1 MSQFKS
7 GLKIKINDG
16 KEFLP
21 DVLKLSGNGLTLDQ
35 ATGEVHL
42 DFNNLPITVQDAVK
56 VPYSSRSVEVPNNLQ
71 VYDAASADGY
81 LVLRLNGRLVYRHVD
96 DDLSTWN
103 TVTYNGANI
112 GHTYRIMY
120 SGNGWF
126 GLIGSGHSPY
136 IFNPS
141 TGIIIRLDVQNS
153 NNNINNICIVT
164 SDGES
169 FPYVT
174 FLSINNNLNRVQLS
188 SAIYDTYNN
197 AADALVVPFV
207 SSPGLPSTS
216 FSYYDTDTYMIND
229 QVMMIASLDSGSN
242 DIARVLKVGHD
253 TLDLSYITIDKTLPI
268 FSNIPNKAL
277 IIDNEE
283 TVIVY
288 NNSAS
293 LRETVDSVTINVA
306 DNSYE
311 ASTWSTPAKPL
322 NGGIVY
328 SSLYVDTSSQSL
340 REVVLSH
347 IEPGLFTD
355 DLYNELK
362 NPTVTVDI
370 PDASASVKGLV
381 KIGDN
386 INVDNSGEISV
397 PTFDR
402 QTNILTGSLG
412 YYGAGA
418 VLMLENDIALISHDT
433 DLHVVNLITK
443 EVIRSVG
450 TGYTAKII
458 TRVRYTGDST
468 KVCVLIGDDQHQNV
482 KYCSDLLDSS
492 SIFASAPS
500 PMSGQ
505 LDNILSAVYDSSVN
519 SFKYMYYPRYGNVKR
534 YQDGYEWGS
543 YGTVALS
550 GATYPKK
557 PANLAS
563 FLNGATYYL
572 IVYNHNTG
580 MLSYSSSAS
589 NTSLV
594 KSVTLNAAVG
604 LQVYDYTNFDYV
616 DYGVDNNEIFNL
628 KLRDRSTG
636 EYVTFSTPVGQ
647 LTTLESV
654 VLSESRRSVTIT
666 DDKYSGL
673 MLSSDGSID
682 RSNIYEQYAYEG
694 ILTNSIYS
702 TLTKKASATDWGLL
716 KLDPDTHSNLT
727 ITSEG
732 LKLSQTIDFDPLNGT
747 SGLMSLDVYNSLK
760 AGSSSASASYTSITL
775 ESVYKIP
782 TTPNLVPYGVDK
794 SGFAVPVT
802 ASYKEKYS
810 VLGITGPNNSPRV
823 TDIYQSLTDDI
834 YFSQYLIPLT
844 QPLSII
850 NDSEV
855 FGYST
860 LAEVGLLPTTQL
872 TDIRNNVSQYSTV
885 VIGVGSNID
894 IIRETSPLIDIGVN
908 TIVGE
913 EGLFINHNLPTAGTI
928 VSIAK
933 ISESGKISKAILSE
947 YQHTVTTGDGD
958 VVTIYYPTQ
967 VDTVDPT
974 IVTVVKV
981 FNPDFGA
988 TTHLINHTNNKD
1000 LAAQQPIPNVELITS
1015 GVLKLS
1021 SSDVNNVR
1029 AIIPNLLVGDI
1040 LYVDTN
1046 SYGLTNVPGE
1056 ISQPV
1061 GTFLGNSI
1069 LVNIQRGIATPV
1081 GDEPIK
1087 PAIGNSGNTYIPDGI
1102 VFDAPIDNGEGS
1114 EGGGEY

>member
-56 VPYSSRSVEVPNNLQ
+56 VPYGYRSVEVPNNLQ

-126 GLIGSGHSPY
+126 GLIGSDHSPY

-141 TGIIIRLDVQNS
+141 TDIIIRLDVQNS

-188 SAIYDTYNN
+188 PAIYDTYNN

-322 NGGIVY
+322 SGGIVY
-328 SSLYVDTSSQSL
+328 DSLYVDTSSQSL

-347 IEPGLFTD
+347 IKPGLFTD

-386 INVDNSGEISV
+386 IVVGNDGKISV
-397 PTFDR
+397 PKFDR
-402 QTNILTGSLG
+402 KTSNITASLG
-412 YYGAGA
+412 YSGAGA
-418 VLMLENDIALISHDT
+418 VLMLENNIALISHEYT
-433 DLHVVNLITK
+433 LHAVNLITK
-443 EVIRSVG
+443 EVIRSVS

-458 TRVRYTGDST
+458 RRVRHTGDST
-468 KVCVLIGDDQHQNV
+468 KVCVLIGNDQHQDV
-482 KYCSDLLDSS
+482 KYCSDLLNIS
-492 SIFASAPS
+492 SIFVSAPS

-505 LDNILSAVYDSSVN
+505 LDNILSAVYDSSV
-519 SFKYMYYPRYGNVKR
+519 SAFKYMYYPGYGNVKR
-534 YQDGYEWGS
+534 YQDSYNWGD
-543 YGTVALS
+543 YGTTAVSA
-550 GATYPKK
+550 ATYPVK
-557 PANLAS
+557 PSSLVS
-563 FLNGATYYL
+563 FLNESTYYF
-572 IVYNHNTG
+572 IIYNHDSG
-580 MLSYSSSAS
+580 KLSYSSSAS

-594 KSVTLNAAVG
+594 KSVILNSASG
-604 LQVYDYTNFDYV
+604 LQVYNYEDFNYV

-694 ILTNSIYS
+694 ILTNSVYS
-702 TLTKKASATDWGLL
+702 TLTKRASVTDWGLI
-716 KLDPDTHSNLT
+716 KLDPQTDSRLT
-727 ITSEG
+727 ITSDG
-732 LKLSQTIDFDPLNGT
+732 LRLIPTDDFNPLDGT

-760 AGSSSASASYTSITL
+760 AESSSASYTSITL
-775 ESVYKIP
+775 ESVYDVSN
-782 TTPNLVPYGVDK
+782 PNLVPYGVDK

-810 VLGITGPNNSPRV
+810 ILGITGPGSSSRV
-823 TDIYQSLTDDI
+823 TDIYQQITDDI

>member
-1 MSQFKS
+1 MS
-7 GLKIKINDG
+7 
-16 KEFLP
+16 E
-21 DVLKLSGNGLTLDQ
+21 
-35 ATGEVHL
+35 
-42 DFNNLPITVQDAVK
+42 
-56 VPYSSRSVEVPNNLQ
+56 
-71 VYDAASADGY
+71 
-81 LVLRLNGRLVYRHVD
+81 
-96 DDLSTWN
+96 
-103 TVTYNGANI
+103 
-112 GHTYRIMY
+112 
-120 SGNGWF
+120 
-126 GLIGSGHSPY
+126 
-136 IFNPS
+136 
-141 TGIIIRLDVQNS
+141 
-153 NNNINNICIVT
+153 
-164 SDGES
+164 
-169 FPYVT
+169 
-174 FLSINNNLNRVQLS
+174 QL
-188 SAIYDTYNN
+188 
-197 AADALVVPFV
+197 
-207 SSPGLPSTS
+207 G
-216 FSYYDTDTYMIND
+216 
-229 QVMMIASLDSGSN
+229 
-242 DIARVLKVGHD
+242 
-253 TLDLSYITIDKTLPI
+253 
-268 FSNIPNKAL
+268 
-277 IIDNEE
+277 
-283 TVIVY
+283 
-288 NNSAS
+288 
-293 LRETVDSVTINVA
+293 
-306 DNSYE
+306 
-311 ASTWSTPAKPL
+311 
-322 NGGIVY
+322 
-328 SSLYVDTSSQSL
+328 
-340 REVVLSH
+340 
-347 IEPGLFTD
+347 
-355 DLYNELK
+355 
-362 NPTVTVDI
+362 
-370 PDASASVKGLV
+370 
-381 KIGDN
+381 
-386 INVDNSGEISV
+386 
-397 PTFDR
+397 
-402 QTNILTGSLG
+402 
-412 YYGAGA
+412 
-418 VLMLENDIALISHDT
+418 
-433 DLHVVNLITK
+433 
-443 EVIRSVG
+443 
-450 TGYTAKII
+450 
-458 TRVRYTGDST
+458 
-468 KVCVLIGDDQHQNV
+468 
-482 KYCSDLLDSS
+482 
-492 SIFASAPS
+492 
-500 PMSGQ
+500 
-505 LDNILSAVYDSSVN
+505 NILSAVYDSSV
-519 SFKYMYYPRYGNVKR
+519 SAFKYMYYPGYGNVKR
-534 YQDGYEWGS
+534 YQDSHNRGD
-543 YGTVALS
+543 YGTTAVSA
-550 GATYPKK
+550 ATYPKK

-594 KSVTLNAAVG
+594 KSVKLNAAVG
-604 LQVYDYTNFDYV
+604 PQVYNYINFDYV

-636 EYVTFSTPVGQ
+636 EYVTFSTPVGE
-647 LTTLESV
+647 LTTRDSV
-654 VLSESRRSVTIT
+654 ILSESRRSVTIT

-694 ILTNSIYS
+694 ILTNSVYS

-716 KLDPDTHSNLT
+716 KLDPNTHSNLT

-775 ESVYKIP
+775 ESVYDIP
-782 TTPNLVPYGVDK
+782 NPNLLPYGVDK

-810 VLGITGPNNSPRV
+810 VLGITRPNNSPRA
-823 TDIYQSLTDDI
+823 TDIYQQITSNT

-860 LAEVGLLPTTQL
+860 LAEVELLPTTQL

-885 VIGVGSNID
+885 IIGVDGYID

-908 TIVGE
+908 KISGRS
-913 EGLFINHNLPTAGTI
+913 GLFINHNLPTAGTI

-947 YQHTVTTGDGD
+947 YQHTDDGD

-1000 LAAQQPIPNVELITS
+1000 LAAQPPIPNVELITS

-1021 SSDVNNVR
+1021 SSDVTYIRN
-1029 AIIPNLLVGDI
+1029 IIPNLSVGDI

-1102 VFDAPIDNGEGS
+1102 VFDTPIDNGEGS
-1114 EGGGEY
+1114 EGGGKY

>member
-112 GHTYRIMY
+112 NHTYRIMY

-141 TGIIIRLDVQNS
+141 TDIIIRLDVQNS
-153 NNNINNICIVT
+153 NDNMNNICIVT

-169 FPYVT
+169 SPYVT

-188 SAIYDTYNN
+188 PAIYDTYNN

-322 NGGIVY
+322 SGGIVY
-328 SSLYVDTSSQSL
+328 DSLYVDTSSQSL

-381 KIGDN
+381 KIGNN
-386 INVDNSGEISV
+386 IVSGNDGEISV
-397 PTFDR
+397 SEFTPSTDEIIELQSRTQSTLVTDNYIIQSRWDMGTIYVYSKDTR
-402 QTNILTGSLG
+402 QLVTSFNGGFYPGFLHHTQRSDEIFYIGSSTINVEFVKRLRISDGQRYNLFTTLTDSNDTYYKNVLCCGMHGSTG
-412 YYGAGA
+412 
-418 VLMLENDIALISHDT
+418 VVISNT
-433 DLHVVNLITK
+433 I
-443 EVIRSVG
+443 
-450 TGYTAKII
+450 
-458 TRVRYTGDST
+458 
-468 KVCVLIGDDQHQNV
+468 
-482 KYCSDLLDSS
+482 
-492 SIFASAPS
+492 
-500 PMSGQ
+500 SGVA
-505 LDNILSAVYDSSVN
+505 ILSNNVRSTIDTPEVSYLNRMGYPNNLYSSGIFIEDGASYKAIFPQKMSDS
-519 SFKYMYYPRYGNVKR
+519 
-534 YQDGYEWGS
+534 D
-543 YGTVALS
+543 
-550 GATYPKK
+550 
-557 PANLAS
+557 NLAIVTVTYDGS
-563 FLNGATYYL
+563 SHSYHVCNYDIPALELFSIKLINNGTDVR
-572 IVYNHNTG
+572 IVYFSNNRYHSVVSSLTSITTESYINKSGVVESTFPPTG
-580 MLSYSSSAS
+580 NDGIFYNGSVRRV
-589 NTSLV
+589 T
-594 KSVTLNAAVG
+594 KSVTGLLNEQTFNKLSTIASSSNLGIISIGNNLDINEDGIVSVPEVNLSINGSSLTVG
-604 LQVYDYTNFDYV
+604 NP
-616 DYGVDNNEIFNL
+616 GVLGQDAL
-628 KLRDRSTG
+628 DTL
-636 EYVTFSTPVGQ
+636 VTH
-647 LTTLESV
+647 
-654 VLSESRRSVTIT
+654 
-666 DDKYSGL
+666 
-673 MLSSDGSID
+673 LSSAASPA
-682 RSNIYEQYAYEG
+682 SNV
-694 ILTNSIYS
+694 T
-702 TLTKKASATDWGLL
+702 T
-716 KLDPDTHSNLT
+716 
-727 ITSEG
+727 
-732 LKLSQTIDFDPLNGT
+732 
-747 SGLMSLDVYNSLK
+747 
-760 AGSSSASASYTSITL
+760 ITL
-775 ESVYKIP
+775 ESIYEISEP
-782 TTPNLVPYGVDK
+782 NPNLVPYGVDK

-810 VLGITGPNNSPRV
+810 VIGFTKPITAARL
-823 TDIYQSLTDDI
+823 TDIYQSITDDI

-885 VIGVGSNID
+885 IIGVGSYID

-928 VSIAK
+928 VSVAK

-947 YQHTVTTGDGD
+947 YQHTVTTDDGD
-958 VVTIYYPTQ
+958 VVTMYYPTQ

-1000 LAAQQPIPNVELITS
+1000 LAAQQPIPDVELITS

-1087 PAIGNSGNTYIPDGI
+1087 PAIGNSGNTYVPEGL
-1102 VFDAPIDNGEGS
+1102 VFDTPIDNGEGS
-1114 EGGGEY
+1114 EGGGE